1 MLCMSKNLRV
11 VTVFQRTESRVTDKL
26 NDPSLFKADICFDS
40 KRHLGCYVCPLYE
53 CAERE
58 L

>member
-1 MLCMSKNLRV
+1 MSKNPRAV
-11 VTVFQRTESRVTDKL
+11 NVPQRAWNL
-26 NDPSLFKADICFDS
+26 FMAMHNDPSLFKADICFDS